1 MTGIKF
7 RIALICG
14 RDLAAADKTGFS
26 DPYGVI
32 RVNEKKY
39 TTQYIKQTLNPD
51 WDFHFDISVSPSRAP
66 KHIAVTLWDKDKFG
80 RDFMGELMIP
90 FRNVFDRNQ
99 GDSFGGLPMNYNDPA
114 NQPSWFSLNKR
125 SEKDNVKGQV
135 MMKFGFVEDVIRSP
149 TEYARYWD
157 EITR

>member
-1 MTGIKF
+1 MMQHRGWKCFTEAVPPF
-7 RIALICG
+7 LSNVAYCYCACQL
-14 RDLAAADKTGFS
+14 S
-26 DPYGVI
+26 
-32 RVNEKKY
+32 EKKY

-135 MMKFGFVEDVIRSP
+135 LMKFGFVEDVIRSP
-149 TEYARYWD
+149 SEYV
-157 EITR
+157 